1 MVNLEMNIQ
10 KFRKLI
16 GAYGTNSEVWPSADK
31 ETALRFLDVD
41 PEAKSVVAEFRRL
54 DEILNADMV
63 TESSTL
69 KMNILKQIQSSNITG
84 SDSTSSDSTR
94 SDTDTDLIARI
105 WKWLAPQSNGTL
117 VIWRPAMVACIPL
130 LAGIYL
136 GTMMDTSND
145 ENLLEWEED
154 IYVMGLVSENTEE
167 E

>member
-1 MVNLEMNIQ
+1 MNIQ